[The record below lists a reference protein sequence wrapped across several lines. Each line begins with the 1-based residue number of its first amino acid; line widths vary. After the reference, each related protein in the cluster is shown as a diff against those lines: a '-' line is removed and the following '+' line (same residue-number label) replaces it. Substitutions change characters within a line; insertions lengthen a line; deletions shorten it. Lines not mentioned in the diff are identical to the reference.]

1 MTFRIRTICKPLL
14 VSAVVLTLALGCSSG
29 ASEEA
34 KPSKQALTDHFV
46 ELAQKEGGL
55 SGLVPEKTLQKVY
68 GCLFDEAYDELSPE
82 TLNGMLKVEK
92 FDQEAQYPFDLKN
105 DEKKIFDKASSIC
118 EEKFKDDPDL
128 NISPETQ
135 NNG

>member
-1 MTFRIRTICKPLL
+1 MDSRIRNICKPLL

-34 KPSKQALTDHFV
+34 KPSKQALTDH
-46 ELAQKEGGL
+46 
-55 SGLVPEKTLQKVY
+55 GLVPEKTLQKVY